1 MTFICKV
8 FKFSFLDGGHFG
20 GHFEFINPQSDDLKC
35 LTNIVYNLSK
45 PCSAPNMKL
54 VSISDTYIENDYKMS
69 FFVKFLVTFD
79 LENDFFG

>member
-8 FKFSFLDGGHFG
+8 LKFSFLDGGHFG
-20 GHFEFINPQSDDLKC
+20 GHFEFINTQIYDLKC

-45 PCSAPNMKL
+45 PCSLPNLKL
-54 VSISDTYIENDYKMS
+54 ISISDIYIENYYNMP
-69 FFVKFLVTFD
+69 FFVKFLVIFD